1 MKKNNK
7 AKKIK
12 VRKRLLHLDK
22 IKNKYSNKNE
32 QVPQNLNKKTE
43 LLGILLLIISIII
56 ALNVTN
62 VRHNYN
68 YNKKTETKQQK
79 EQIKIK
85 HQETSLLKQLSKNY
99 TYDIEVTLKEE
110 EQTEENN
117 NQLSNNNQVSKTI
130 DKKYNYSSK
139 SYQDNLIINKK
150 NDDNT
155 TTYYKVKDNYY
166 QKQDDNYSQ
175 IKAKDIYDAIDGK
188 YIELSNI
195 LEYIKQSSLEH
206 LTTYSSGKKEYVY
219 NLKLSKLI
227 PEHHDDD
234 LIEIDITTE
243 NDTITM
249 NIDYTNLL
257 TITDSKVL
265 DCKLIATYKDINK
278 VEAFTIINDD
288 ENTSPTVATE
298 ENTTQE
304 NNQ

>member
-7 AKKIK
+7 TKKIR
-12 VRKRLLHLDK
+12 VRKRRLHLDK

-68 YNKKTETKQQK
+68 YNKKTETKPK

-99 TYDIEVTLKEE
+99 TYDIEVALKEE
-110 EQTEENN
+110 EQTEE
-117 NQLSNNNQVSKTI
+117 NNNQVSKTI
-130 DKKYNYSSK
+130 DKKYNYSGK
-139 SYQDNLIINKK
+139 SYQDNLIIDKK
-150 NDDNT
+150 SDDST

-265 DCKLIATYKDINK
+265 DCKLTATYKDINK

>member
-12 VRKRLLHLDK
+12 VRKRRLHLDK

-62 VRHNYN
+62 IRHNYN
-68 YNKKTETKQQK
+68 YNKKTETKPK

-117 NQLSNNNQVSKTI
+117 NQVSKTI
-130 DKKYNYSSK
+130 DKKYNYSGK
-139 SYQDNLIINKK
+139 SYQDNLIIDKK